1 MHDSP
6 IDSPFPFSDRAI
18 PIIVVAVERDNV
30 DSETELWSSR
40 VPSFRLPYRSV
51 KRVQPRFE
59 RELTF
64 QTRWNIHLFD
74 FSYESCQRSL
84 PLYVI
89 PRFYGQS
96 YDHLERGINSIIMW
110 KWKYRMNVKGEEV
123 WILDNLWNER
133 KMIIIIKREKRYD
146 KMLLCYVNLR
156 IECIIIRS
164 KEYFIDT
171 DFGNN
176 K

>member
-1 MHDSP
+1 MCTIPRLIPRFHFPTARFRSSSSP
-6 IDSPFPFSDRAI
+6 SNVTML
-18 PIIVVAVERDNV
+18 IVRRNFD
-30 DSETELWSSR
+30 R

-84 PLYVI
+84 PLHVI

-146 KMLLCYVNLR
+146 KMLLRYVNLR

-171 DFGNN
+171 DFDNN